1 MKYCP
6 LCGAEYLAGQEIC
19 ANYTTSLVDSLES
32 NEVRDN
38 PARLFWIGKG

>member
-6 LCGAEYLAGQEIC
+6 LRGAEYLAGHDIC
-19 ANYTTSLVDSLES
+19 ANCTASLVDSLES

-38 PARLFWIGKG
+38 PVRLFWTGKR